1 MTRPHPLG
9 PTLETERL
17 ILRPPAAE
25 DFEAWAAFAADER
38 VAQALGGVQSRPM
51 AWRNMCTMIGAWA
64 VNGFS
69 MFSVIEKT
77 TGRWLGRLGPWRPE
91 GWPCAEYAI
100 SLVADAW
107 GTGYA
112 IEASGV
118 VIDWMCDTLGWT
130 EVLHCIEH
138 ENFRAQSLARRLGA
152 KRLHRQGVLP
162 EPFGTQVEI
171 WGQTREE
178 WRAHRTSLTMRSGS
192 AP

>member
-1 MTRPHPLG
+1 MIRPHPLG

-17 ILRPPAAE
+17 LLRPPAAE

-69 MFSVIEKT
+69 MFSVIEKA

-91 GWPCAEYAI
+91 GWPCGEFAC

-107 GTGYA
+107 GKGYA
-112 IEASGV
+112 LEASSV

-130 EVLHCIEH
+130 EILHCIEH

-152 KRLHRQGVLP
+152 KRLPREGVLP

-178 WRAHRTSLTMRSGS
+178 WRARR
-192 AP
+192 P